1 MIRLSYTKTSTGLP
15 RVLPPRGRFSTI
27 LRPTFRQWSVAFLA
41 FQLITFSIAGD
52 SADAK
57 RQSSK
62 RSHSSLRIIAVSP
75 SATSYLPEKGPLD
88 LAIEVQLPN
97 NLYGDTILEVSSL
110 ITSPSRTALKF
121 LSSRQALN
129 APSPDKSTPADET
142 TDTDP
147 RVHIILTWDG
157 TDQSNQRAKSGHY
170 RYEVRA
176 KLLRIGYNGPRTAL
190 AARPVRGT
198 IEVVEEQTPAS
209 PEPSESE

>member
-1 MIRLSYTKTSTGLP
+1 MRT
-15 RVLPPRGRFSTI
+15 RNRFSSI
-27 LRPTFRQWSVAFLA
+27 LRPASRQLFVILLA
-41 FQLITFSIAGD
+41 VQLLAFSIAGD

-57 RQSSK
+57 RRSSK

-75 SATSYLPEKGPLD
+75 SATSYSPEKGPLD

-121 LSSRQALN
+121 LSSRQALT
-129 APSPDKSTPADET
+129 APSPDKSAPADQT

-198 IEVVEEQTPAS
+198 IEVVAEQTPAS
-209 PEPSESE
+209 PDPSESE